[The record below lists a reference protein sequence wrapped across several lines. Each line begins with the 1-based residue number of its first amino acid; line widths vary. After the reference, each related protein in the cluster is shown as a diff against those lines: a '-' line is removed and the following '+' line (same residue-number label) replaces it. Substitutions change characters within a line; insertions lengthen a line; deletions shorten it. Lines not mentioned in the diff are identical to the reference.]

1 MAFNL
6 YLSLAT
12 PLPVEPGAALE
23 NDMNKPTKI
32 ERLCPEITDLAR
44 EIGDEVTYYGGDY
57 YLRYAHASLWNTRA
71 LGALT
76 PERARKAADS
86 LRRMVRSL
94 AGVLSRP
101 LNERAVEVVDLL
113 RNVRWNPGYSTTVNA
128 NALDR
133 GGFSRA
139 FGTYDLSV
147 TIGRHRV
154 SVSNIADRG
163 AAFAALEEKIK
174 AAFPAEVSP

>member
-1 MAFNL
+1 M
-6 YLSLAT
+6 
-12 PLPVEPGAALE
+12 E

-44 EIGDEVTYYGGDY
+44 EIGDEVTYYGGRY
-57 YLRYAHASLWNTRA
+57 FLRYADIALWDTRA
-71 LGALT
+71 WGALT
-76 PERARKAADS
+76 PDRAASAANS
-86 LRRMVRSL
+86 LRRAVLGL
-94 AGVLSRP
+94 AGVTSRP

-113 RNVRWNPGYSTTVNA
+113 RNVRWRPGYSTTVTA

-154 SVSNIADRG
+154 SVSNIADRD
-163 AAFAALEEKIK
+163 AAFAALEDKIK
-174 AAFPAEVSP
+174 AAFPVEGAP